1 LCRHSKKKNL
11 LTLLYFC
18 ALVVTHRCLSSTL
31 SPSPWDLLRL
41 LQAPSQSCDVQCFSM
56 GTNYHDL
63 VSRMRLHMCGLR
75 LWKILTGELP
85 CPPSPSAP
93 AKSVITEKTTAA
105 EKEMLIVDYDDRLTS
120 YESQFGAYTT

>member
-1 LCRHSKKKNL
+1 
-11 LTLLYFC
+11 
-18 ALVVTHRCLSSTL
+18 
-31 SPSPWDLLRL
+31 
-41 LQAPSQSCDVQCFSM
+41 
-56 GTNYHDL
+56 
-63 VSRMRLHMCGLR
+63 MRLHMCGLR

-105 EKEMLIVDYDDRLTS
+105 EKEMLIADYDDRLTS